1 MEGHILLDP
10 LHINSGELGRMSP
23 EKAFTLGVEWATLR
37 LIIDTDP
44 DGQVDM
50 DLHSENVARI
60 TSLCH
65 SRGRPVED
73 VERVDATWTS
83 LSVLPT
89 PRNVLR
95 LVR

>member
-10 LHINSGELGRMSP
+10 LHINCGELGRITP

-37 LIIDTDP
+37 LIVDTDP
-44 DGQVDM
+44 NGQVDM
-50 DLHSENVARI
+50 DLHTENVDRI
-60 TSLCH
+60 ISLCH
-65 SRGRPVED
+65 SRGRAVAD
-73 VERVDATWTS
+73 VEKIDDVWTS

-89 PRNVLR
+89 AKNVLR

>member
-23 EKAFTLGVEWATLR
+23 EEAFTLGVEWATLR
-37 LIIDTDP
+37 LLIDTDP
-44 DGQVDM
+44 NGQIDM
-50 DLHSENVARI
+50 DLHSENVGRI
-60 TSLCH
+60 TTLCL
-65 SRGRPVED
+65 SRGRAVTD
-73 VERVDATWTS
+73 VMRLDDTWTS
-83 LSVLPT
+83 LSVQPT

>member
-10 LHINSGELGRMSP
+10 LHIASGELGRMTP

-44 DGQVDM
+44 NGQIDM
-50 DLHSENVARI
+50 DVHTENVGRVTA
-60 TSLCH
+60 LANA
-65 SRGRPVED
+65 RGRSV
-73 VERVDATWTS
+73 VGLSKVDDTWSS

-89 PRNVLR
+89 AKNVLR